1 MFKRWIRNS
10 KSKKYDKFL
19 NEYRSFSDELLWDYY
34 CGLDMDIV
42 CEGSNEF
49 NQKMYYLVEDE
60 LAKRNNP
67 KYPVRYS

>member
-1 MFKRWIRNS
+1 
-10 KSKKYDKFL
+10 
-19 NEYRSFSDELLWDYY
+19 
-34 CGLDMDIV
+34 MDIV